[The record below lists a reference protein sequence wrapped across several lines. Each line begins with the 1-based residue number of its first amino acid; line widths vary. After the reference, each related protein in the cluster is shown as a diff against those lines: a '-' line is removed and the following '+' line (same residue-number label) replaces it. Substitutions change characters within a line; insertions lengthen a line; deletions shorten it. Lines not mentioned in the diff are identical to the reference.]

1 MSVEIN
7 KEPASP
13 TDQER
18 REAEG
23 ARMPFE
29 GVVEV
34 GGALGPSFEAQAID
48 VSQEGIHLRTAY
60 LPELGQPLTCRIEV
74 GSDVVLAAGE
84 VVWRQEEERGGEF
97 GMRFTELD
105 AASEAA
111 LKKLVSSEPVFAAAA
126 AGTRVRLHIEGL
138 GSPMRA
144 RVKGS
149 AAEGLVVGSE
159 LGFLQVGKEL
169 ELEDARTG
177 GKRGARIHRV
187 GVEVNPETNIP
198 QLVVSLRYDVTDAD
212 VPVEANAA
220 KTDAEDTP
228 EPIIIDDAEPRATM
242 RGTGRPPSEA
252 APRAARKLAVET
264 EEDPF
269 GPMRSGVGEAFYKAS
284 AKVGPAL
291 GKFGAQAM
299 TALGLLAARAR
310 KVARKGSDGGP
321 MTRRTTAPPPTGALH
336 ASGRKVVRGEPG
348 SAMDAL
354 EDRNAPVAKRRLAV
368 AAAVLV
374 AGVLVFAAVHKPGP
388 VAQAAPPADSQTSAA
403 AAGAPAA
410 LPAAS
415 VATVLPATSSSLNP
429 APPAVAPPMADD
441 TPPPPAAT
449 DDSRSHRKPVK
460 VTPFGNGAVGHANV
474 LHLKM
479 DGVIEK
485 IEGATTPTGFSVVI
499 PDRRSLEAA
508 APLAARDSRIAAIRI
523 TNEASGAEL
532 AVSFKDGVPNYQ
544 VRAKGDSLEILLAP
558 AGKLTD
564 TDDAKPQ
571 KHGKRAKH

>member
-177 GKRGARIHRV
+177 GKLRDVEMNGAETFDGPQPQRRSFV
-187 GVEVNPETNIP
+187 G
-198 QLVVSLRYDVTDAD
+198 
-212 VPVEANAA
+212 AA
-220 KTDAEDTP
+220 VIAQ
-228 EPIIIDDAEPRATM
+228 
-242 RGTGRPPSEA
+242 
-252 APRAARKLAVET
+252 RAADDVKI
-264 EEDPF
+264 
-269 GPMRSGVGEAFYKAS
+269 AS
-284 AKVGPAL
+284 A
-291 GKFGAQAM
+291 
-299 TALGLLAARAR
+299 
-310 KVARKGSDGGP
+310 
-321 MTRRTTAPPPTGALH
+321 
-336 ASGRKVVRGEPG
+336 
-348 SAMDAL
+348 SAH
-354 EDRNAPVAKRRLAV
+354 
-368 AAAVLV
+368 AVLRESHARGNGISATNDQSPAEGGRGDCASVTLDEHISQIDV
-374 AGVLVFAAVHKPGP
+374 AGG
-388 VAQAAPPADSQTSAA
+388 
-403 AAGAPAA
+403 
-410 LPAAS
+410 
-415 VATVLPATSSSLNP
+415 
-429 APPAVAPPMADD
+429 
-441 TPPPPAAT
+441 
-449 DDSRSHRKPVK
+449 
-460 VTPFGNGAVGHANV
+460 GN
-474 LHLKM
+474 
-479 DGVIEK
+479 
-485 IEGATTPTGFSVVI
+485 
-499 PDRRSLEAA
+499 R
-508 APLAARDSRIAAIRI
+508 
-523 TNEASGAEL
+523 
-532 AVSFKDGVPNYQ
+532 
-544 VRAKGDSLEILLAP
+544 
-558 AGKLTD
+558 
-564 TDDAKPQ
+564 
-571 KHGKRAKH
+571 

>member
-1 MSVEIN
+1 MSVEMN
-7 KEPASP
+7 QDPREA
-13 TDQER
+13 TDPER

-23 ARMPFE
+23 DRVPFE

-48 VSQEGIHLRTAY
+48 LSKEGIHLRTAY

-74 GSDVVLAAGE
+74 GGEVVLAAGE
-84 VVWRQEEERGGEF
+84 VVWRQAEDRGGEF

-105 AASEAA
+105 AASAAA
-111 LKKLVSSEPVFAAAA
+111 LRKVVSVEPAFAVSE

-187 GVEVNPETNIP
+187 SVEVNPETQIP

-212 VPVEANAA
+212 VPVEAGGPVA
-220 KTDAEDTP
+220 KAGPEDTP
-228 EPIIIDDAEPRATM
+228 EPSVIDDEDPHATV
-242 RGTGRPPSEA
+242 RGTGHSAPPGA
-252 APRAARKLAVET
+252 RAARIRTDEAED
-264 EEDPF
+264 DPF
-269 GPMRSGVGEAFYKAS
+269 GPMRSGVGEAFHRAS
-284 AKVGPAL
+284 ASVGPAL
-291 GKFGAQAM
+291 GRLGAQAK
-299 TALGLLAARAR
+299 TALGLVAARAR
-310 KVARKGSDGGP
+310 KAASRDDSP
-321 MTRRTTAPPPTGALH
+321 PLTRRTTAPAPAGGLH
-336 ASGRKVVRGEPG
+336 ATGRKVVRAEH
-348 SAMDAL
+348 SAASAL
-354 EDRNAPVAKRRLAV
+354 AETSPMPVTKRRLA
-368 AAAVLV
+368 AGSALAI
-374 AGVLVFAAVHKPGP
+374 AGVLVFVALRKPAVT
-388 VAQAAPPADSQTSAA
+388 AQNTSAPDPSAA
-403 AAGAPAA
+403 AAAAAPPPAS
-410 LPAAS
+410 AAS
-415 VATVLPATSSSLNP
+415 VLPATTSSLNP
-429 APPAVAPPMADD
+429 APPAPAEE
-441 TPPPPAAT
+441 PPAAVVK
-449 DDSRSHRKPVK
+449 DDSHGHKKPLH
-460 VTPFGNGAVGHANV
+460 VTPFGTGAVGHANV

-508 APLAARDSRIAAIRI
+508 APLAARDSRIAAIRV
-523 TNEASGAEL
+523 TNEANGAEL

-558 AGKLTD
+558 QGKLTD
-564 TDDAKPQ
+564 VDDSKTAKR
-571 KHGKRAKH
+571 KRAAR